1 MSGSYRGRR
10 KPGWELV
17 TDGEQRRENFD
28 SYIVDKI
35 DGHGVDAGLGA
46 NELRPAPREKLQEQ
60 LRALDVPAFAI
71 KSPVAVDKL
80 RKKDGGLSLNEAA
93 FVQRH
98 SDKPIKVVP
107 PGAYL
112 LTRSAWFEG
121 LSKDAYPTQEDLAA
135 DVVKILRE
143 EIIALRDMGVAFV
156 QLDANRLLTQVVYGE
171 ESAETFMF
179 AALSSR
185 RDPDVEMNFA
195 LELMN
200 ETVKGIDGVK
210 LGVHV
215 CRGNWSRKE
224 DVLLVG
230 NYGPLLPVLVQMDI
244 DQLVLEMATPR
255 AGEVDVFKEYAGEKE
270 IGLGPVNPRTED
282 VELVDSIVER
292 TKEFLRYFD
301 PANDLPQPGL
311 RFRHVRRAERE
322 RRGHRHPEARGNQRR
337 SRPAARG
344 IRELGGCSM
353 STAQDETLN
362 GLHPDALEAVV
373 EWGEGFGDPDGVLR
387 PLAHADHLGWRLPR
401 ESAHADAHDRLRRA
415 DWLRHEGHRGLGTRN
430 AALRGR
436 RLHDGRLRPQRDPA
450 RRPDPQPLRSPS
462 RGTSR
467 TSSSGRASTT
477 TATPATAASR

>member
-1 MSGSYRGRR
+1 MAEQFTVTTVGSWSRSPELVRALRARQAGELDQDEFDRIADEAVIECLRR
-10 KPGWELV
+10 QDEAGVELV
-17 TDGEQRRENFD
+17 TDGEQRRDNFY
-28 SYIVDKI
+28 SYVVDKI
-35 DGHGVDAGLGA
+35 DGMQLMPVSELMNYMPDRA
-46 NELRPAPREKLQEQ
+46 NFEEQ

-80 RKKDGGLSLNEAA
+80 RKKPGGLSLNEAA
-93 FVQRH
+93 FVQQH
-98 SDKPIKVVP
+98 SDKPIKVP
-107 PGAYL
+107 LPGPYL

-135 DVVKILRE
+135 DVVQILRE

-156 QLDANRLLTQVVYGE
+156 QLDEPTLTQVVYGE
-171 ESAETFMF
+171 ESAETFMC

-270 IGLGPVNPRTED
+270 IGLGVVNPRTDDIES
-282 VELVDSIVER
+282 VETIVER

-301 PANDLPQPGL
+301 PEMIYLNPDCG
-311 RFRHVRRAERE
+311 FGTFAER
-322 RRGHRHPEARGNQRR
+322 NV
-337 SRPAARG
+337 
-344 IRELGGCSM
+344 
-353 STAQDETLN
+353 N
-362 GLHPDALEAVV
+362 DA
-373 EWGEGFGDPDGVLR
+373 D
-387 PLAHADHLGWRLPR
+387 
-401 ESAHADAHDRLRRA
+401 
-415 DWLRHEGHRGLGTRN
+415 
-430 AALRGR
+430 
-436 RLHDGRLRPQRDPA
+436 
-450 RRPDPQPLRSPS
+450 
-462 RGTSR
+462 
-467 TSSSGRASTT
+467 
-477 TATPATAASR
+477 TATRKLGAISAAASRLRDEYAN